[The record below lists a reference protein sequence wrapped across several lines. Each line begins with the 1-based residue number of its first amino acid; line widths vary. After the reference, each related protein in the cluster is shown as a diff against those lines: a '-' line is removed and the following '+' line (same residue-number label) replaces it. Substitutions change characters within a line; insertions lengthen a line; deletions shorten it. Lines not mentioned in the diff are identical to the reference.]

1 MGNQNIP
8 FSDETWKRI
17 QERAEKNGRSAR
29 QEVVR
34 IIERMLDTE
43 EVYVTPEEK
52 DLLIR
57 MRAPDYGK
65 RESG

>member
-8 FSDETWKRI
+8 FSDETWRKI
-17 QERAEKNGRSAR
+17 QERAAKNGRSAR

-34 IIERMLDTE
+34 IIERMLETE

-52 DLLIR
+52 DALMR
-57 MRAPDYGK
+57 MRIADHDK
-65 RESG
+65 RQAE

>member
-8 FSDETWKRI
+8 FSDETWERI
-17 QERAEKNGRSAR
+17 QERAKRNGRSAR

-43 EVYVTPEEK
+43 EVYVYPEEK
-52 DLLIR
+52 EMLVR
-57 MRAPDYGK
+57 MRSPDYSK
-65 RESG
+65 EKSS